1 MTKQRSRKSSIF
13 IWVGFLFEILFLIG
27 AYAANYYT
35 KTRMG
40 MLRHV
45 VYLNGKWEKA
55 FPIDIIK
62 YVVVALILTF
72 IVFTVS
78 KYFKYKNGI
87 TEKNFLF
94 VTIGTVIISL
104 WTVYFLIFYN
114 AEINRAYYILGICFS
129 IVSILQNV
137 MWNFIFKLTKIK

>member
-1 MTKQRSRKSSIF
+1 MTKRRNRASSIF
-13 IWVGFLFEILFLIG
+13 IWVGFLFEVLFLIG
-27 AYAANYYT
+27 SYAANYYT

-55 FPIDIIK
+55 FPLDMIK
-62 YVVVALILTF
+62 YFVLAVILIF
-72 IVFTVS
+72 MASIAS
-78 KYFKYKNGI
+78 KYFKNRNEIKRKNL
-87 TEKNFLF
+87 LF
-94 VTIGTVIISL
+94 ITIGTVIISL

-129 IVSILQNV
+129 SASILQNLI
-137 MWNFIFKLTKIK
+137 WNFILKLK